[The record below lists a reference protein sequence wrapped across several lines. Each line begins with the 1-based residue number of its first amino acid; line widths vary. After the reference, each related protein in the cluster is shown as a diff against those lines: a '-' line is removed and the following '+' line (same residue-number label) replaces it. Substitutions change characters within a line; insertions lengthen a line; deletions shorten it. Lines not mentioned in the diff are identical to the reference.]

1 MSTVFQLD
9 TSMRSVNSVTRS
21 LSQQV
26 VDSLEA
32 DLVVYRDLLDS
43 PVPQIDEAWIDA
55 NTTAVDDRNEKQ
67 HQDLVLSDSLLSE
80 LQQSDVIV
88 IGVPIYNFGVPAA
101 LKAWIDQVCRAGVSF
116 QYTENGPEGL
126 LKDKR
131 AILVIAS
138 GGVPMDSP
146 VDFCTPFMRQFLN
159 FIGITEIQIVAADEV
174 AVDPESINRAK
185 AQIAAL
191 AA

>member
-1 MSTVFQLD
+1 MPTVCHLD

-21 LSQQV
+21 LSQQI
-26 VDSLEA
+26 VDSLDA
-32 DLVVYRDLLDS
+32 DRVVYRDLLS
-43 PVPQIDEAWIDA
+43 NPVPQIDEAWIDA

-67 HQDLVLSDSLLSE
+67 RQDLAFSDSLLTE
-80 LQQSDVIV
+80 LQQSDVLV

-101 LKAWIDQVCRAGVSF
+101 LKAWVDQVCRAGVSF

-131 AILVIAS
+131 AVLAIAS
-138 GGVPMDSP
+138 GGVPVDSP

-159 FIGITEIQIVAADEV
+159 FVGIAEIQVVAADAV
-174 AVDPESINRAK
+174 AMDAESINRAK

>member
-1 MSTVFQLD
+1 MPTVFHLD
-9 TSMRSVNSVTRS
+9 TSMRSMNSVTRS
-21 LSQQV
+21 LSQQI
-26 VDSLEA
+26 VDSLDT
-32 DLVVYRDLLDS
+32 DLVVYRDLLIN

-67 HQDLVLSDSLLSE
+67 RQDLALSDSLLSE

-101 LKAWIDQVCRAGVSF
+101 LKAWVDQVCRAGVSF
-116 QYTENGPEGL
+116 QYTENGPVGL
-126 LKDKR
+126 LKNKR
-131 AILVIAS
+131 AILAIAS
-138 GGVPMDSP
+138 GGVPVHSP

-159 FIGITEIQIVAADEV
+159 FVGITEIQVVAADAV
-174 AVDPESINRAK
+174 AMDAESVNRAK

>member
-1 MSTVFQLD
+1 MTTVFHLD

-21 LSQQV
+21 LSQQIV
-26 VDSLEA
+26 ESINA
-32 DLVVYRDLLDS
+32 DHVVYRDLLS
-43 PVPQIDEAWIDA
+43 NPVPQIDEAWIDA

-67 HQDLVLSDSLLSE
+67 HQDLAFSDSLLAE
-80 LQQSDVIV
+80 LQNSDVLV
-88 IGVPIYNFGVPAA
+88 IGVPIYNFGAPAA

-116 QYTENGPEGL
+116 QYSKNGPEGL
-126 LKDKR
+126 LTGKR
-131 AILVIAS
+131 AVIAIAS

-159 FIGITEIQIVAADEV
+159 FIGITDIQVIAAD
-174 AVDPESINRAK
+174 AVGMDAESVNRAK